1 MDRVEPEPQPFPM
14 KVLTAVTEAI
24 QTSFTPF
31 CGGSV
36 TGPSLAVPA
45 EGDIY
50 IAAGIPFSC
59 TPPWILTLL
68 LPKASALAMTKALA
82 GIDIPLE
89 STDMTDAVGE
99 LVNILAGHVVERMEV
114 AGHQSAM
121 SLPMVA
127 RGEHVKFYP
136 AHAANLRMLSYHT
149 PAGRFW
155 IRITLVN
162 RSRALGVG

>member
-1 MDRVEPEPQPFPM
+1 MT
-14 KVLTAVTEAI
+14 VLTAVTDAI

-31 CGGSV
+31 CGGNA
-36 TGPSLAVPA
+36 TGPTLAVPA
-45 EGDIY
+45 EDEIY
-50 IAAGIPFSC
+50 IAAGIPFSGAQ
-59 TPPWILTLL
+59 PWILTLL
-68 LPKASALAMTKALA
+68 LPKVSALALTKALA

-99 LVNILAGHVVERMEV
+99 LVNILAGHVVERMET
-114 AGHQSAM
+114 AGHKSSM

-136 AHAANLRMLSYHT
+136 PHAANLRMLNYET